1 MAYLSSRPISARC
14 AMGVLAAALVAALP
28 AAQSAAQ
35 SAAASSADSPAD
47 RAAAVPAGAPEANS
61 PPGAEG
67 AKSGESAPATAGE
80 SPQERDRRLVLLRLL
95 VMGGGNY
102 RPFGFFR

>member
-1 MAYLSSRPISARC
+1 MAFLSSRPISSRC
-14 AMGVLAAALVAALP
+14 ATGLALAAALVVAP
-28 AAQSAAQ
+28 IAQSAAQ
-35 SAAASSADSPAD
+35 TGTANPAESPAD
-47 RAAAVPAGAPEANS
+47 RAAPEAQNQ
-61 PPGAEG
+61 PGAER

>member
-1 MAYLSSRPISARC
+1 MAFLSSRPILSRC
-14 AMGVLAAALVAALP
+14 TMGVLAAALVAALP
-28 AAQSAAQ
+28 VAQ

-47 RAAAVPAGAPEANS
+47 RAAEAPEANN
-61 PPGAEG
+61 PPSAEG

>member
-1 MAYLSSRPISARC
+1 MAFLSSRPISSQC
-14 AMGVLAAALVAALP
+14 TMGLLAAALVAALP
-28 AAQSAAQ
+28 VAQSAAQ
-35 SAAASSADSPAD
+35 SATANSADSPAD
-47 RAAAVPAGAPEANS
+47 RAAGAPEANS

-67 AKSGESAPATAGE
+67 AKSGESAPATVGE